1 MSRDEE
7 FASSGSEELRRVL
20 RQWNAPGAPPEIEE
34 QLRQTFRQ
42 RRSRRQRTR
51 WLALA
56 SGVVVALAGIYG
68 LSGLRLGSR
77 SLVERSAARPSS
89 APLPVVAGIEP
100 TRSESPS
107 QPAAV
112 RPLRAPHL
120 TTPRRRT
127 EPEVIVEPG
136 QAELLRQLAQEWRGA
151 RQRPPG
157 VSVPRLEEIRPE
169 DAPPTRFPDA
179 RAADVPSHRTIWEPV
194 AGDWLLDRAS

>member
-7 FASSGSEELRRVL
+7 FGSGGSEDLRRVL
-20 RQWNAPGAPPEIEE
+20 RQWKAPGAPPEMEE

-42 RRSRRQRTR
+42 RRSRRHRSR

-56 SGVVVALAGIYG
+56 AGVVVALAGIYG
-68 LSGLRLGSR
+68 LSVLRLGPP

-89 APLPVVAGIEP
+89 APLPMVAGIEP

-112 RPLRAPHL
+112 GPLRAPHV
-120 TTPRRRT
+120 TTPRRRAG
-127 EPEVIVEPG
+127 PEVIVEPG

-151 RQRPPG
+151 RQRSPG
-157 VSVPRLEEIRPE
+157 VSVPRLEEFRPE
-169 DAPPTRFPDA
+169 EAPPTRF
-179 RAADVPSHRTIWEPV
+179 
-194 AGDWLLDRAS
+194 

>member
-7 FASSGSEELRRVL
+7 FGSGGSEELRRVL

-42 RRSRRQRTR
+42 RRSRRHRTR

-56 SGVVVALAGIYG
+56 ASVVVALAGIYG
-68 LSGLRLGSR
+68 LSVLRLGPPSP
-77 SLVERSAARPSS
+77 VERSPARPLS
-89 APLPVVAGIEP
+89 APLPTVTGIEP

-112 RPLRAPHL
+112 GPQGAPHL
-120 TTPRRRT
+120 TTPRRRA

-136 QAELLRQLAQEWRGA
+136 QAELLRQLAREWRGA
-151 RQRPPG
+151 RQMPLG
-157 VSVPRLEEIRPE
+157 VSGPRLEEIRP
-169 DAPPTRFPDA
+169 DAPPTYFPEA
-179 RAADVPSHRTIWEPV
+179 GGADVPSHSTVWEPV
-194 AGDWLLDRAS
+194 AGEWPPVHRAS